1 VSGLEPGLVP
11 VTDPRRVA
19 PEVLDGGGNAL
30 QPQPL
35 ARALERVEQLL
46 RAHQLIAQVVADAIR
61 ESGIAGPTVR
71 WNPDA
76 YVAPDPEALL
86 DANPDLRFKENLVRL
101 FACDVGGRPEC
112 SPQ

>member
-1 VSGLEPGLVP
+1 MSGLEP
-11 VTDPRRVA
+11 A
-19 PEVLDGGGNAL
+19 PIHSITRGGPSISYPAGAGT
-30 QPQPL
+30 
-35 ARALERVEQLL
+35 ARTR
-46 RAHQLIAQVVADAIR
+46 IR

-76 YVAPDPEALL
+76 YVDPDPEALL
-86 DANPDLRFKENLVRL
+86 AANPDLRFKENLARL